1 MSGYAARGAPGTAP
15 QKVDFREHALL
26 LQK

>member
-15 QKVDFREHALL
+15 QKIDFREQALY